1 MTGIPPT
8 RNGYMRGVVAETA
21 ACAALEHDG
30 WTILARRL
38 RTAAGE
44 IDVVAARKDLLAIVE
59 VKARPTLAEAAFS
72 LGARQKARLLAAAEI
87 ALAEHPDWMRE
98 GMRFDLMVV
107 DAAGNVRRI
116 ADAFRLEN

>member
-1 MTGIPPT
+1 MI
-8 RNGYMRGVVAETA
+8 RAYRRGVDAEAA
-21 ACAALEHDG
+21 ACRALARDG

-38 RTAAGE
+38 RTEAGE
-44 IDVVAARKDLLAIVE
+44 IDVVATKQDLLAIVE

-87 ALAEHPDWMRE
+87 ALAEHPDWARE

-107 DAAGNVRRI
+107 DAGGSVRRI